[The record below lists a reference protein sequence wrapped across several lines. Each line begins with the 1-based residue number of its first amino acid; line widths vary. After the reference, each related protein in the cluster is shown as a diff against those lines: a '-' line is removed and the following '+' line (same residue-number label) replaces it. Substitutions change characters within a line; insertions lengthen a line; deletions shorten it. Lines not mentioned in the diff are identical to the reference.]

1 MYLSKMLVVRSGER
15 EFFLGTF
22 KGVFFGDKLL
32 NVEFYP
38 TVEGTLVS
46 KFLAEKGWQH
56 IDGVI
61 LGKQEVRYEEFENLF
76 KEIADNVNDIMQTS
90 SYLDKWLKLG
100 FSV

>member
-1 MYLSKMLVVRSGER
+1 MYLSKMLIVRSGDR

-46 KFLAEKGWQH
+46 KLLAEKGWLL
-56 IDGVI
+56 DEVVVR
-61 LGKQEVRYEEFENLF
+61 KQEVRYEEFESLF